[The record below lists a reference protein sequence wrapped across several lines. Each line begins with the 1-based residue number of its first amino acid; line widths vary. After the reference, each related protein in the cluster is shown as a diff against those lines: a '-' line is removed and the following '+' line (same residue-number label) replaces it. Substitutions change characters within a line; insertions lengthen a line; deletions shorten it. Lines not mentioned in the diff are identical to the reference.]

1 MLVVYSYLTTS
12 ADQELE
18 VEERSSS
25 HLEGGQDDHILTE
38 MFAAREELFGREM
51 RDECEDCPGQERGD
65 FLDIFLHLVGKFS
78 LIEPIESSVMMPSFN
93 YRIFAFLDVSDCI
106 YKYMFRIIYLS
117 IIAMA

>member
-1 MLVVYSYLTTS
+1 MSVLNVYLTSTNH
-12 ADQELE
+12 ELE
-18 VEERSSS
+18 VEDRSSS

-78 LIEPIESSVMMPSFN
+78 LIEPIESSVMMSSFN
-93 YRIFAFLDVSDCI
+93 YRIFAFLDVSD
-106 YKYMFRIIYLS
+106 YLEFRS
-117 IIAMA
+117 